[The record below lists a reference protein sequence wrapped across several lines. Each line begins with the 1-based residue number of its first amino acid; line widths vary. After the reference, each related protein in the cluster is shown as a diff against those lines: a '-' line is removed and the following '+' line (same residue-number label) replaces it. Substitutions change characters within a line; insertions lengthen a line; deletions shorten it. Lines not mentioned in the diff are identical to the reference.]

1 MSAWRYCD
9 KCGTAQNFPETPQE
23 DTECSSCMADMW
35 PTITT
40 EEWIKGLLER
50 VTELEKAR
58 YATDRVSKDPGSPG
72 RY

>member
-9 KCGTAQNFPETPQE
+9 ECGTAQNFPETPQE
-23 DTECSSCMADMW
+23 DTECGNCMADMQ

-40 EEWIKGLLER
+40 DEWIRDLLDR

-58 YATDRVSKDPGSPG
+58 YADRISEDPGSPG